1 MAEQKRR
8 REIRIETHEITIIR
22 FGRLQRIDPIDVSAD
37 AEVVALA
44 EDPMSTIPDEK
55 EKEHE
60 TQS

>member
-8 REIRIETHEITIIR
+8 TKIRIETHEITIIR
-22 FGRLQRIDPIDVSAD
+22 FGRLQRIDPVNVSAD

-44 EDPMSTIPDEK
+44 EDPMSATTDEK
-55 EKEHE
+55 EKENE